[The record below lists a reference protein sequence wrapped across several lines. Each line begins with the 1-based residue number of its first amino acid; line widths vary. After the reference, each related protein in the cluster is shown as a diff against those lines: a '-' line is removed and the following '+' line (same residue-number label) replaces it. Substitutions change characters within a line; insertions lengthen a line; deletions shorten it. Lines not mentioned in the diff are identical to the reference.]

1 MNNLDNPNMGIMI
14 GLRNIVS
21 VKLDDAP
28 PRWEYLLFYDK
39 DDATTDE
46 INAII
51 EYLDIPTFNM
61 SYIIYRTRG
70 GIHVIGLTPLNSDNW
85 GFLFDQLQRLVPEY
99 YSGETIRLSR
109 KKGEVQ
115 SLVYSNINYPYV
127 LKLTMMFKKRFPDIV
142 INPNVKPLD
151 KHMAVFEKYWSY
163 KI

>member
-21 VKLDDAP
+21 VKPDDAP
-28 PRWEYLLFYDK
+28 PRWNYLLFYDK
-39 DDATTDE
+39 DDATQE
-46 INAII
+46 
-51 EYLDIPTFNM
+51 DIDKITSELNLYRM

-70 GIHVIGLTPLNSDNW
+70 GIHIIGLTPLNSDNW
-85 GFLFDQLQRLVPEY
+85 GFLFNQLQRLVPEY

-142 INPNVKPLD
+142 INPKVKPLD

>member
-39 DDATTDE
+39 DDATEKDIE
-46 INAII
+46 LII
-51 EYLDIPTFNM
+51 EYLNDWTI

-70 GIHVIGLTPLNSDNW
+70 GIHVIGLTPISSRLW
-85 GFLFDQLQRLVPEY
+85 GLIFREIQDLVPEY